1 MKKLLLATI
10 LILFSSSAFA
20 GEIDG
25 KGLWCD
31 NSKSFFFKN
40 DSFAVFMANRS
51 FEHKMVIDFNQ
62 TSYKTTDDQIVL
74 YLKEY
79 KMTLYLDRTTLT
91 LNRWI
96 LDNIS
101 VQCEVIGNEKLFKER
116 LSKEDKKLKKIHEHL
131 LKKRKI

>member
-1 MKKLLLATI
+1 MDPGKHPLTRIIVILENYYEEVEEHVFQYDLKIYHHKFLTDYPNLLNK
-10 LILFSSSAFA
+10 FVR
-20 GEIDG
+20 
-25 KGLWCD
+25 
-31 NSKSFFFKN
+31 N
-40 DSFAVFMANRS
+40 
-51 FEHKMVIDFNQ
+51 
-62 TSYKTTDDQIVL
+62 QIVL